1 MTALKA
7 ILIAVP
13 LFLGSVALTTPIGT
27 GLPALFYLSPSDFKT
42 GRNWRRF
49 FYTEKI
55 KWPPFFH

>member
-27 GLPALFYLSPSDFKT
+27 GLPGLF
-42 GRNWRRF
+42 
-49 FYTEKI
+49 
-55 KWPPFFH
+55 